1 MDGDT
6 GGCDRRPALCPRH
19 AAPTN
24 GVCSHDDVAYVIRRF
39 RRHDRSDRP
48 EAIRLGASRP
58 DTTRP
63 GSSGWS
69 SPVGPRPARRMRRHL
84 PTVVLLI
91 PLVVG
96 LLGAP
101 VATSPVRGDELSDAK
116 ARQAALKKEVAQ
128 QKAQIAAINDLQ
140 SGLAAE
146 IADTKNQLRKIGADL
161 ASVRKKITSMQ
172 ARIDQVK
179 AAYEDLV
186 ARLQAMDAELQR
198 VVGQEAV
205 KRLELAE
212 RRAQLAA
219 RVRSAYDTDR
229 TSPLETFLGGGSFT
243 DLLAEM
249 SYYIDVGEQ
258 DRALAEGIARA
269 KETLAA
275 IHQTV
280 AETRARTNVLRQ
292 ETAAQKRDLDKAL
305 RALQE
310 TKKELR
316 RLEKQVAR
324 TLAQQKARYAAL
336 VRNKRNAAAIIRQA
350 AADQKKLQAQINAM
364 IARQVARGNIP
375 SEFNGTM
382 RWPMDEFSVS
392 GEYGCSSFEWYA
404 PGNGCAHFHNGID
417 LVAPYGTAVKA
428 AAAGEVV
435 YVGWNWA
442 DGADPAWIVVVA
454 HSADLKTWYAHMQ
467 PKRPVSVGQAV
478 KRGQILGYEGNT
490 GNSTGAHLH
499 WMVEKNGAFVNPRL
513 FL

>member
-1 MDGDT
+1 MVSPYG
-6 GGCDRRPALCPRH
+6 A
-19 AAPTN
+19 
-24 GVCSHDDVAYVIRRF
+24 CSHDDVPHVIRRS
-39 RRHDRSDRP
+39 RRSD
-48 EAIRLGASRP
+48 LP
-58 DTTRP
+58 DTGRP
-63 GSSGWS
+63 GPTGWTNA
-69 SPVGPRPARRMRRHL
+69 VGPTPARRIRRHV
-84 PTVVLLI
+84 PTLVLLI
-91 PLVVG
+91 PLVAG
-96 LLGAP
+96 LLGSPA
-101 VATSPVRGDELSDAK
+101 ATAPVRGDELSDAK
-116 ARQAALKKEVAQ
+116 AKQAALKKEVAE

-140 SGLAAE
+140 AGLSAE

-161 ASVRKKITSMQ
+161 DAVRKKIAQMQ
-172 ARIDQVK
+172 AKINEVK
-179 AAYEDLV
+179 AVYEDLV
-186 ARLQAMDAELQR
+186 KQLAAMDAELQR
-198 VVGQEAV
+198 VIAQEAA
-205 KRLELAE
+205 KRVELAE
-212 RRAQLAA
+212 RRAQLAD

-229 TSPLETFLGGGSFT
+229 TSPLETFLSGGSFT

-258 DRALAEGIARA
+258 DRALADQIAKA

-280 AETRARTNVLRQ
+280 ADTRARTNVLRQ
-292 ETAAQKRDLDKAL
+292 ETAAQKRDLDKAM

-324 TLAQQKARYAAL
+324 TLAQQKARFAAL

-350 AADQKKLQAQINAM
+350 AADQKKLQRTINAM

-382 RWPMDEFSVS
+382 RWPMDDFSVS
-392 GEYGCSSFEWYA
+392 GEYGCSSFEYYA

-417 LVAPYGTAVKA
+417 LVAKYGTPVKA

-454 HSADLKTWYAHMQ
+454 HSGNLKTWYAHMQ
-467 PKRPVSVGQAV
+467 PKRPVAVGDSV
-478 KRGQILGYEGNT
+478 KKGQIVGYEG
-490 GNSTGAHLH
+490 STGHATGPHLH
-499 WMVEKNGAFVNPRL
+499 WMTELNGNFVNPRL

>member
-1 MDGDT
+1 MVSPYG
-6 GGCDRRPALCPRH
+6 A
-19 AAPTN
+19 
-24 GVCSHDDVAYVIRRF
+24 CSHDDVAHVIRR
-39 RRHDRSDRP
+39 S
-48 EAIRLGASRP
+48 SRA
-58 DTTRP
+58 DGSTYATP
-63 GSSGWS
+63 GPTGWS
-69 SPVGPRPARRMRRHL
+69 QDAAPRRARRLPRHL
-84 PTVVLLI
+84 PTLALLI

-96 LLGAP
+96 MLGAP
-101 VATSPVRGDELSDAK
+101 ASTNIARGDELTDAK
-116 ARQAALKKEVAQ
+116 AKSSALKKEIAE

-146 IADTKNQLRKIGADL
+146 ISDTKNQLKKIGADL
-161 ASVRKKITSMQ
+161 DKVRKKIASMQ
-172 ARIDQVK
+172 AKIDKVK
-179 AAYEDLV
+179 AVYEDLV
-186 ARLQAMDAELQR
+186 AQLAEMDAELKE
-198 VVGQEAV
+198 VMAQEAA

-212 RRAQLAA
+212 RRAQLAT

-229 TSPLETFLGGGSFT
+229 TSPLETFLSGGSFT

-258 DRALAEGIARA
+258 DRALADQIAKT

-292 ETAAQKRDLDKAL
+292 ETAAQKRDLDKAM

-324 TLAQQKARYAAL
+324 TLAQQKSRYAAL
-336 VRNKRNAAAIIRQA
+336 LRNKRNAAAIIRQA
-350 AADQKKLQAQINAM
+350 AADQKKLQRQINTL

-382 RWPMDEFSVS
+382 RWPMDDFSIS
-392 GEYGCSSFEWYA
+392 GEYGCSSFEYYA
-404 PGNGCAHFHNGID
+404 PGNGCDHFHNGID
-417 LVAPYGTAVKA
+417 LVAKYGTPIKA

-442 DGADPAWIVVVA
+442 DGADPAWIVVIA
-454 HSADLKTWYAHMQ
+454 HSGDLKTWYAHLQ
-467 PKRPVSVGQAV
+467 PKRPVAVGQSV
-478 KRGQILGYEGNT
+478 KKGQIIGYEGST
-490 GNSTGAHLH
+490 GNSTGPHLH
-499 WMVEKNGAFVNPRL
+499 WMTELNGNFVNPRL

>member
-1 MDGDT
+1 
-6 GGCDRRPALCPRH
+6 
-19 AAPTN
+19 
-24 GVCSHDDVAYVIRRF
+24 VIRR
-39 RRHDRSDRP
+39 RLGSDRTDL
-48 EAIRLGASRP
+48 A
-58 DTTRP
+58 RP
-63 GSSGWS
+63 GPTGWS
-69 SPVGPRPARRMRRHL
+69 DPVGPRPARRIRRHV
-84 PTVVLLI
+84 PTLVLLI

-101 VATSPVRGDELSDAK
+101 TTTSTVRGDELANAK
-116 ARQAALKKEVAQ
+116 AKQAALKKEVAE

-146 IADTKNQLRKIGADL
+146 ISDTKNQLRKVGADL
-161 ASVRKKITSMQ
+161 AAVRKKITRMQ
-172 ARIDQVK
+172 AKIAQVK
-179 AAYEDLV
+179 AVYQDLV
-186 ARLQAMDAELQR
+186 AQLKEMDAELER
-198 VVGQEAV
+198 VIAQEAE
-205 KRLELAE
+205 KRLELAA
-212 RRAQLAA
+212 RRAQLAD

-229 TSPLETFLGGGSFT
+229 TSPLETFLSGGSFT

-258 DRALAEGIARA
+258 DKALADGIAKA

-292 ETAAQKRDLDKAL
+292 ETAAQKRDLDKAM

-336 VRNKRNAAAIIRQA
+336 ARNKRNAAAIIRQA
-350 AADQKKLQAQINAM
+350 AAGQKKLQKEINSI

-375 SEFNGTM
+375 SRFNGTM
-382 RWPMDEFSVS
+382 RWPMDQFSVS
-392 GEYGCSSFEWYA
+392 GEYGCSSFEYYA
-404 PGNGCAHFHNGID
+404 PGHGCAHFHNGID
-417 LVAPYGTAVKA
+417 LVAPYGTPVKA
-428 AAAGEVV
+428 GASGEVV

-442 DGADPAWIVVVA
+442 DGADPAWIVIIA
-454 HSADLKTWYAHMQ
+454 HSGDLKSWYAHMQ
-467 PKRPVSVGQAV
+467 PKRPVSVGQSV
-478 KRGQILGYEGNT
+478 KRGQIIGYEGST
-490 GNSTGAHLH
+490 GNSTGPHLH
-499 WMVEKNGAFVNPRL
+499 WMTELNGNFVNPRL

>member
-1 MDGDT
+1 MIRRSRRSDLPDT
-6 GGCDRRPALCPRH
+6 G
-19 AAPTN
+19 
-24 GVCSHDDVAYVIRRF
+24 
-39 RRHDRSDRP
+39 
-48 EAIRLGASRP
+48 
-58 DTTRP
+58 RP
-63 GSSGWS
+63 GPSGWS
-69 SPVGPRPARRMRRHL
+69 NPVGPTPARRIRRHV
-84 PTVVLLI
+84 PTLVLLI

-96 LLGAP
+96 LLGSPAM
-101 VATSPVRGDELSDAK
+101 TSSVRGDELSDAK
-116 ARQAALKKEVAQ
+116 AKAAAIKKEVAK

-140 SGLAAE
+140 AGLSAE

-161 ASVRKKITSMQ
+161 DAVRKKISQM
-172 ARIDQVK
+172 AAKINEVK
-179 AAYEDLV
+179 AVYEDLV
-186 ARLQAMDAELQR
+186 KQLVAMDAELQR
-198 VVGQEAV
+198 VMAQEAA
-205 KRLELAE
+205 KRVELAE
-212 RRAQLAA
+212 RRAQLAD

-229 TSPLETFLGGGSFT
+229 TSPLETFLSGGSFT

-258 DRALAEGIARA
+258 DRALADQIVKA

-280 AETRARTNVLRQ
+280 ADTRARTNVLRQ
-292 ETAAQKRDLDKAL
+292 ETAAQKRDLDKAM

-310 TKKELR
+310 TKQELR

-324 TLAQQKARYAAL
+324 TLAQQKARFAAL
-336 VRNKRNAAAIIRQA
+336 ARSKKNAAAIIRQA
-350 AADQKKLQAQINAM
+350 AMDQKKLQREINSM

-382 RWPMDEFSVS
+382 RWPMDDFSVS
-392 GEYGCSSFEWYA
+392 GEYGCSSFEYYA

-417 LVAPYGTAVKA
+417 LVAKYGTPVKA

-454 HSADLKTWYAHMQ
+454 HSGNLKTWYAHMQ
-467 PKRPVSVGQAV
+467 PKRPVAVGQSV
-478 KRGQILGYEGNT
+478 KKGQIVGYEG
-490 GNSTGAHLH
+490 STGHATGPHLH
-499 WMVEKNGAFVNPRL
+499 WMTELNGNFVNPRL

>member
-1 MDGDT
+1 M
-6 GGCDRRPALCPRH
+6 
-19 AAPTN
+19 
-24 GVCSHDDVAYVIRRF
+24 IRRSP
-39 RRHDRSDRP
+39 RTDRSELGRP
-48 EAIRLGASRP
+48 GPTGWSDDGSRP
-58 DTTRP
+58 
-63 GSSGWS
+63 
-69 SPVGPRPARRMRRHL
+69 PAKRIRRHL
-84 PTVVLLI
+84 PTLALLI

-101 VATSPVRGDELSDAK
+101 VATNTARGDELSDAK
-116 ARQAALKKEVAQ
+116 AKSAALKKEIAA

-146 IADTKNQLRKIGADL
+146 ISDTKNQLRKIGADL
-161 ASVRKKITSMQ
+161 DKVRKKIASMQ
-172 ARIDQVK
+172 AKIKQVK
-179 AAYEDLV
+179 AVYEDLV
-186 ARLQAMDAELQR
+186 AQLAEMDAELQR
-198 VVGQEAV
+198 VMAQEAA
-205 KRLELAE
+205 KRVELAE
-212 RRAQLAA
+212 RRAQLAD

-229 TSPLETFLGGGSFT
+229 TSPLETFLSGGSFT

-258 DRALAEGIARA
+258 DRALADQIAKA

-292 ETAAQKRDLDKAL
+292 ETAAQKRDLDKAM

-316 RLEKQVAR
+316 RLERQVAK

-336 VRNKRNAAAIIRQA
+336 IRNKRNAARIIAQA
-350 AADQKKLQAQINAM
+350 AADQKRLQRQINTL

-375 SEFNGTM
+375 SKFNGTM
-382 RWPMDEFSVS
+382 RWPMDDFSVS

-404 PGNGCAHFHNGID
+404 PGHGCAHFHNGID
-417 LVAPYGTAVKA
+417 LVAKYGTPIKA
-428 AAAGEVV
+428 AAGGEVV

-454 HSADLKTWYAHMQ
+454 HSGDLKTWYAHLQ
-467 PKRPVSVGQAV
+467 PKRPVAVGQTV
-478 KRGQILGYEGNT
+478 KKGQIIGYEGST
-490 GNSTGAHLH
+490 GNSTGPHLH
-499 WMVEKNGAFVNPRL
+499 WMTELNADFVNPRL